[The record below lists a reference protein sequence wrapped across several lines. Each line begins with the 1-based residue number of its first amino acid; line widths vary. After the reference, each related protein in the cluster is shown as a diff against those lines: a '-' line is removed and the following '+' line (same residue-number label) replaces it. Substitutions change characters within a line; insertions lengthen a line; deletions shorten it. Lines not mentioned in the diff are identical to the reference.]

1 MSKNEKIP
9 SRWLAGVKI
18 FTKKDIGNMIN
29 ADYWI
34 KKLGLKPHP
43 EGGYFKETYRSSEVI
58 LKHALPA
65 RFNGDRVFSTCIYF
79 LLNKKDFSTFH
90 VIQQDEV
97 WHFYEG
103 SSLTIHIIDQKG
115 EYNAVKLG
123 RNIESGESFQAVV
136 EAGCWFAAAV
146 NNTESY
152 ALVGCTV
159 APGFDFADFEMADRK
174 RLVGLYPDHR
184 DIIEKYS

>member
-1 MSKNEKIP
+1 MQ
-9 SRWLAGVKI
+9 
-18 FTKKDIGNMIN
+18 MIN

-34 KKLGLKPHP
+34 NKLDLQRHP

-79 LLNKKDFSTFH
+79 LLDKKEFSAFH

-115 EYNAVKLG
+115 EYTAKKLG
-123 RNIESGESFQAVV
+123 RDIKNCDSFQIVV
-136 EAGCWFAAAV
+136 RAGCWFAAAV
-146 NNTESY
+146 KNTESY
-152 ALVGCTV
+152 SLVGCTV
-159 APGFDFADFEMADRK
+159 APGFDFADFKMADRNN
-174 RLVGLYPDHR
+174 LVELYPEHR
-184 DIIEKYS
+184 DIIEKYT

>member
-1 MSKNEKIP
+1 
-9 SRWLAGVKI
+9 
-18 FTKKDIGNMIN
+18 MIN
-29 ADYWI
+29 AEYLI
-34 KKLGLKPHP
+34 KKLGLKRHP

-79 LLNKKDFSTFH
+79 LLNKKEFSGFH
-90 VIQQDEV
+90 AIQQDEL

-115 EYNAVKLG
+115 AYSTLKLG
-123 RNIESGESFQAVV
+123 RNIENGDSFQAVV
-136 EAGCWFAAAV
+136 RAGCWFAATV
-146 NNTESY
+146 NNTEAY

-159 APGFDFADFEMADRK
+159 APGFDFADFEMADRD
-174 RLVGLYPDHR
+174 RLSEIHPQHR
-184 DIIEKYS
+184 DIIEKYT